1 MLFYFH
7 LIIEF
12 TNNFTKFVLPIELV
26 IPIGIPTNEG
36 KAEIET
42 QTVTSE
48 TYVSE

>member
-1 MLFYFH
+1 MLFNFH

-36 KAEIET
+36 RAELKHK
-42 QTVTSE
+42 Q
-48 TYVSE
+48 